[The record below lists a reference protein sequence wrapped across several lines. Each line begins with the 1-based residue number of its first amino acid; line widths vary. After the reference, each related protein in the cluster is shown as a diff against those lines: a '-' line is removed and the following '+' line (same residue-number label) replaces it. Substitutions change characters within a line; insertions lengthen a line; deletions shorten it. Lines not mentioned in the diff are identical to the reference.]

1 VTGKTRMITGSG
13 GDRQRLQC
21 QLWWEAA
28 DELQRAARM
37 ETQQELRQVAKGGGS
52 DQYRNKKAEER

>member
-1 VTGKTRMITGSG
+1 MITGSG